1 VADDVARVDIAFEGG
16 QILSARVGAA
26 DYQSLRR
33 ALADEKADRWFE
45 LRTQD
50 SELAVDLSKVVY
62 VRLDTDAQR
71 VGF

>member
-1 VADDVARVDIAFEGG
+1 VADEVARVDIAFHGG
-16 QILSARVGAA
+16 QVLSARVATA
-26 DYQSLRR
+26 EYQLLRR